1 MYSNVTFSVTWRPD
15 FRHRICNFGS
25 VSDTRSDKSH
35 WDGNQFKLTPS
46 SVSAA
51 SLNTVFVLRY
61 SVKIRMLCISASLEV
76 RDVVCEEIILSVNRE
91 VNGVYLDFFFFSVHP
106 ALGEYIAEATCVPL
120 KSFQVL
126 HLSVIYP
133 SVLHSPTY
141 GQRRK
146 ITHTRKVTV
155 PPYLSVIPPLRAPF
169 CYI

>member
-1 MYSNVTFSVTWRPD
+1 
-15 FRHRICNFGS
+15 
-25 VSDTRSDKSH
+25 
-35 WDGNQFKLTPS
+35 
-46 SVSAA
+46 
-51 SLNTVFVLRY
+51 
-61 SVKIRMLCISASLEV
+61 
-76 RDVVCEEIILSVNRE
+76 VNRE
-91 VNGVYLDFFFFSVHP
+91 VNGVYLDFVFFPLGSSGK

-120 KSFQVL
+120 KTFQVL

-155 PPYLSVIPPLRAPF
+155 VPYLCVSPPLRAPF